1 MLHEQL
7 DEAAIRKLVIA
18 AQDGDKEAFGRLY
31 DNFFNS
37 IYRYAAFRLPPEI
50 AEDITADIFIKSWE
64 KLHTYQ
70 LKKNIPFG
78 AWLFRIA
85 RNSVIDAYR
94 SYKNNEVISDDVI
107 DTDQLNR
114 AEALIKQKHLHKV
127 LRQAMDRLPTKY
139 RDVLQL
145 SYLADMPHSQIA
157 KVLKM
162 NEGAV
167 RVLKFRALKK
177 LELLMPADSYEE

>member
-1 MLHEQL
+1 MANESLT
-7 DEAAIRKLVIA
+7 EAQIKELVIK
-18 AQDGDKEAFGRLY
+18 AQAGDKDAFGTLY
-31 DNFFNS
+31 DHFFDS

-64 KLHTYQ
+64 KLHTYN
-70 LKKNIPFG
+70 LRKNIPFG
-78 AWLFRIA
+78 AWMFRIA
-85 RNSVIDAYR
+85 RNM
-94 SYKNNEVISDDVI
+94 VI
-107 DTDQLNR
+107 DTYRSQKKAIALEDELVDEDALNQ
-114 AEALIKQKHLHKV
+114 AEASVKQKYLHKT
-127 LRQAMDRLPTKY
+127 LRQAMDRLPSKY

-145 SYLADMPHSQIA
+145 SYMADMPHNQIA

-177 LELLMPADSYEE
+177 LEALLPDDA